1 MKKTRL
7 GHENK
12 VSATGSGR
20 IAVKTVEAPLGS
32 KAPYGSAAGKVN
44 LQPPMQPISER
55 FPALEEQEIMLTVF
69 APQARQV
76 SVAGNFNNWLPAATP
91 MKDTGTGEWV
101 VRLMLKSGQ
110 YEYRYVI
117 DGLWSEDHR
126 SSERV
131 ANPYG
136 SFNSVLKVPLSVRT
150 SIL

>member
-1 MKKTRL
+1 M

-12 VSATGSGR
+12 MSVTGSGR
-20 IAVKTVEAPLGS
+20 IAVKTVKAPLEP
-32 KAPYGSAAGKVN
+32 KAPATSAAGKVN
-44 LQPPMQPISER
+44 IRPPMQPVSER

-69 APQARQV
+69 APQASQV
-76 SVAGNFNNWLPAATP
+76 NVAGNFNNWLPAATP
-91 MKDTGTGEWV
+91 MKNMGTGEWI

-110 YEYRYVI
+110 YEYRFVI